1 MGKWEDAHV
10 RSLETANPAEVSD
23 VNRRT
28 SHGRSR
34 VVNGLL
40 SIVTQSRGNEN
51 SESRAST
58 GLLRGGTRRRQWVPR
73 QWLYATRPKFRRLN
87 GSLVDCLRNVE
98 EVRLLVDLGKF
109 FPGEVCLDI
118 RPDRYFVTATRDNLH
133 FAEEIALPND
143 TDTSVKEEH
152 FKDGIL
158 EFVLPKKTE
167 VGGPAK
173 TGKGDDG

>member
-1 MGKWEDAHV
+1 
-10 RSLETANPAEVSD
+10 
-23 VNRRT
+23 
-28 SHGRSR
+28 
-34 VVNGLL
+34 
-40 SIVTQSRGNEN
+40 
-51 SESRAST
+51 
-58 GLLRGGTRRRQWVPR
+58 VPR

-118 RPDRYFVTATRDNLH
+118 KPDRYFVTATRDNLH
-133 FAEEIALPND
+133 FAEEIPLPND
-143 TDTSVKEEH
+143 TDISMKEEH